1 MKVIQFRSPETAE
14 KVQAHLYDV
23 TRGGSKLFFTKFD
36 RAAFDF
42 VLALEGLS
50 HADYSTSDKELDTLQ
65 FQPARRAT
73 FLELSIRNSENT
85 KALSF
90 RRTENEQPSVFADF
104 PDVDGAI
111 YQFNLLVDCNISISV
126 NRLSV
131 NRSEYRVPLN
141 TTNPVFIEFAYL
153 LGVAE
158 VSSVNRAACLITFS
172 QHARAQCC
180 LEIDSCG
187 QLETIRFYAT
197 DIWIVPA

>member
-1 MKVIQFRSPETAE
+1 MQIVKFNSPEDAV
-14 KVQAHLYDV
+14 KIQAHLYDV
-23 TRGGSKLFFTKFD
+23 TIDGATLFFAKFD

-50 HADYSTSDKELDTLQ
+50 SADYSANDKELDILR
-65 FQPARRAT
+65 FSPARRAV
-73 FLELSIRNSENT
+73 FLELSIHNSQNT
-85 KALSF
+85 KLF
-90 RRTENEQPSVFADF
+90 RRTENERPSVFVDF

-111 YQFNLLVDCNISISV
+111 YQFNLLVDHNTSISI
-126 NRLSV
+126 NG
-131 NRSEYRVPLN
+131 SERRVPLN

-158 VSSVNRAACLITFS
+158 VSSINRAACLIIFLR
-172 QHARAQCC
+172 HERAQYY

-197 DIWIVPA
+197 DMWLRDSDI